1 MADSERDFDVI
12 VVGGGGAG
20 LAAATTAASEGARV
34 LIVDADKKL
43 GGSTSLSTGV
53 FYAAGTS
60 VQKKLGIVDNPA
72 DQYRYYMN
80 VNQHKLEA
88 SVVHRLCHESA
99 PALEWLLSLGVEFK
113 TQDLYCSG
121 VDGIPRGHMAA
132 GHGASIGRAHV

>member
-53 FYAAGTS
+53 FYAAGVNYREHVTEMARIGAVPASNAAVS
-60 VQKKLGIVDNPA
+60 VGAARGFRK
-72 DQYRYYMN
+72 
-80 VNQHKLEA
+80 E
-88 SVVHRLCHESA
+88 
-99 PALEWLLSLGVEFK
+99 GVWCMAE
-113 TQDLYCSG
+113 
-121 VDGIPRGHMAA
+121 PRGA
-132 GHGASIGRAHV
+132 GFTE